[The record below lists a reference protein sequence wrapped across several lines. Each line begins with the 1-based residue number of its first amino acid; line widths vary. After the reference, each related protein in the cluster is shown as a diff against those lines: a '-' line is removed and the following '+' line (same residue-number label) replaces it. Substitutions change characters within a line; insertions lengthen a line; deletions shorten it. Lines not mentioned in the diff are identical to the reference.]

1 MKRQFLLAVSALLIA
16 GSLMA
21 APTAAPGADA
31 LPLPAT
37 GTFTDA
43 AGGTGTFNGTFYV
56 TKFAVAGDELV
67 AKGILSGTLTD
78 STGDALGSVFKS
90 VSIPVTNVGTAAA
103 GAGRVSTMAITPA
116 VTCDVLHLEL
126 GPLDLDLLGL
136 VVHLDQIVLDIDAES
151 GGGNLLG
158 NLLCAVVSLL
168 DGPAALS
175 EIANLLNQILDLLSG
190 LLG

>member
-1 MKRQFLLAVSALLIA
+1 MKRNLVFAFSLLLIA
-16 GSLMA
+16 ASLSA
-21 APTAAPGADA
+21 APTSAPGADA

-43 AGGTGTFNGTFYV
+43 TGGTGTFKGTFYL
-56 TKFAVAGDELV
+56 TKFAVAENVLV
-67 AKGILSGTLTD
+67 ARGLLSGTLVNSAGVT
-78 STGDALGSVFKS
+78 LGSVMKS
-90 VSIPVTNVGTAAA
+90 VSIPVTNAGGSAAA
-103 GAGRVSTMAITPA
+103 GVATMAVGTTAI
-116 VTCDVLHLEL
+116 CDVLHLEL

-158 NLLCAVVSLL
+158 NLLCAVVGLL
-168 DGPAALS
+168 DGAGALAD
-175 EIANLLNQILDLLSG
+175 IANYLNQILDILSG